1 VISHSDFPL
10 CRIDDL
16 KEGQARGF
24 DPLQRG
30 KDSVFALVH
39 EGQVR
44 VYRNSCPH
52 LDVRLEYRK
61 DRFLS
66 ADGQM
71 IVCYAHGAQ
80 FLPGTG
86 ECVYGPCL
94 GLRLDTLSWRLEEGW
109 VVLEMPGTAAL
120 SGSVEGS
127 RLAIH
132 RIPTRD

>member
-1 VISHSDFPL
+1 MSHSDFYL
-10 CRIDDL
+10 CRMEEL
-16 KEGQARGF
+16 VEGQARGF

-30 KDSVFALVH
+30 RDSVFALVH

-44 VYRNSCPH
+44 IYRNSCPH

-66 ADGQM
+66 ADGQL

-80 FLPGTG
+80 FLPSTG
-86 ECVYGPCL
+86 ECIYGPCL
-94 GLRLDTLSWRLEEGW
+94 GQTLEALAWREEEGCLLLEMSSMAIAPPALEVSRLE
-109 VVLEMPGTAAL
+109 
-120 SGSVEGS
+120 
-127 RLAIH
+127 IH

>member
-1 VISHSDFPL
+1 MAAPGFYL
-10 CRIDDL
+10 CQLDEL
-16 KEGQARGF
+16 VEGHARGF

-30 KDSVFALVH
+30 KDSVFALIH
-39 EGQVR
+39 RGQVR

-66 ADGQM
+66 ADGQF

-80 FLPGTG
+80 FLPATG

-94 GLRLDTLSWRLEEGW
+94 GQALEALDWFLEEGG
-109 VVLEMPGTAAL
+109 VVLKMPVAGE
-120 SGSVEGS
+120 VQPQNEVS
-127 RLAIH
+127 RPAIH

>member
-1 VISHSDFPL
+1 MTHSDFFL
-10 CRIDDL
+10 CRMDEL
-16 KEGQARGF
+16 VEGQARGF

-44 VYRNSCPH
+44 IYRNSCPH

-66 ADGQM
+66 ADGQL

-80 FLPGTG
+80 FLPSTG

-94 GLRLDTLSWRLEEGW
+94 GQSLDALPWRLEEGW
-109 VVLEMPGTAAL
+109 LVLEMPGSTAL
-120 SGSVEGS
+120 SGSVEVS